1 MTSRWGRGGGRSRPD
16 LRLGSRRSLPR
27 CTAPSDASPGP
38 PAACGID
45 RLLEAPKADP
55 ALSQAGDG
63 VDQVPQRPAQPV
75 KLPHHEGVAGPELV
89 RELLEDRTVAAGAA
103 GGLGEH
109 PVAAGRVEGVD
120 LELGLLVGGGDAGI
134 AKQMTDGR
142 SVAEP
147 CDRAGCATLISHT
160 SSGRLYGG
168 WWRGSGGCRRNVRLP
183 SAGYTLRMAAQHY
196 RRQGNRAAAPRLLPR
211 RWQRCG
217 CATSPRASRFES
229 SVGRRLLRM
238 QARVGPATARSGVLT
253 QPV

>member
-89 RELLEDRTVAAGAA
+89 QELLEDRTVAAGAA

-134 AKQMTDGR
+134 AEQVSPAG
-142 SVAEP
+142 SVTEP
-147 CDRAGCATLISHT
+147 CDRAGCATLVSDT
-160 SSGRLYGG
+160 GSGRLLSTLR
-168 WWRGSGGCRRNVRLP
+168 RGSGSCRRN
-183 SAGYTLRMAAQHY
+183 
-196 RRQGNRAAAPRLLPR
+196 PRLR
-211 RWQRCG
+211 
-217 CATSPRASRFES
+217 
-229 SVGRRLLRM
+229 
-238 QARVGPATARSGVLT
+238 TAGL
-253 QPV
+253 